1 MDFLF
6 CKLINANHP
15 MDLKQHGAY
24 FVLCHEKG
32 HKIEVVVLNRVCIL
46 GLFSPKRGKG
56 SKGFQ
61 RLPFTQ
67 IDQQKESSHS
77 LSGVKL
83 ALLQLIAQ
91 RQVSFVKSL
100 YGYH

>member
-1 MDFLF
+1 MQ
-6 CKLINANHP
+6 LINANHP
-15 MDLKQHGAY
+15 MDLKQHGAH

-46 GLFSPKRGKG
+46 GLFSPKRGK
-56 SKGFQ
+56 SFQ

-83 ALLQLIAQ
+83 ALLQLAAQ

-100 YGYH
+100 YGLH

>member
-24 FVLCHEKG
+24 FVLCLEKG

-46 GLFSPKRGKG
+46 GLFSPKRGK
-56 SKGFQ
+56 SFQ

-67 IDQQKESSHS
+67 MDQQKESSHS
-77 LSGVKL
+77 LSDVKL
-83 ALLQLIAQ
+83 ALLQLVAQ

-100 YGYH
+100 YGLH

>member
-1 MDFLF
+1 MQ
-6 CKLINANHP
+6 LINANHP
-15 MDLKQHGAY
+15 MDLKQHGAH

-46 GLFSPKRGKG
+46 GLFSPKRG
-56 SKGFQ
+56 KGFQ

>member
-1 MDFLF
+1 
-6 CKLINANHP
+6 

-46 GLFSPKRGKG
+46 GFFSAKRG
-56 SKGFQ
+56 KGFQ

-83 ALLQLIAQ
+83 ALLQLRQLVAQ

-100 YGYH
+100 YGLH

>member
-1 MDFLF
+1 
-6 CKLINANHP
+6 
-15 MDLKQHGAY
+15 MDLKQHGAH

-46 GLFSPKRGKG
+46 GLFSPKRGK
-56 SKGFQ
+56 SFQ

-83 ALLQLIAQ
+83 ALLQLAAQ

-100 YGYH
+100 YGLH